1 MPARLRLIPFLLLLA
16 GPQAFAASTAE
27 MNRQVAQIRTAESIA
42 LSPDGHAV
50 AVIVRDSTVAGGLP
64 HLWITAPGA
73 VPKQLGNRAAGQTD
87 PVWTS
92 DGRAVLYL
100 EAGMVRRIDVAS
112 GASAAVGPSG
122 LAARGFAL
130 ARSGAL
136 AVWGTDPVMPQGK
149 ADQHV
154 FGQAP
159 PVRMML
165 DDRAIVLPDDVRSA
179 TWNSDGNRLL
189 VVTAPASDDLGAR
202 NRLWLIASDQP
213 PREIHNT
220 ATNVL
225 AASWRADGTIA
236 YYAECARAAPIV
248 CHDVYTQALDG
259 SPPRDLTDGI
269 DGSVMAGPDD
279 GAQTG
284 PLVMRSG
291 DLLVTI
297 ARGFDQQ
304 VARIAPDGHLSWIDS
319 LPPVVKAIAAND
331 RETGFAMLSAPRGGV
346 VSAQIAG
353 PALAQGAPL
362 PLPDLQPAGWGPLT
376 GRRLTWRRDGLTI
389 EGRLYL
395 PDDTGPD
402 RRVPLV
408 VDVHGGPAGRFEDID
423 TPLVRLLLH
432 EGYAVLRTNPR
443 GSLGY
448 GTAFLAAARDDLGG
462 GDYRDVM
469 AGVDAALAQ
478 APLDPARLALIGY
491 SYGATIVSFA
501 LGRTD
506 RFKAMVATAP
516 VTDQIS
522 EYGTEGSS
530 WYDRWYFG
538 QPWRRLDAA
547 WRQSPLSGVASAH
560 TPLLMFHG
568 ESDRSNPTTQSY
580 EFYRA
585 LRQEG
590 AAVQLVLFPRETHPL
605 IGQNFYG
612 TPSVEPMHGIAL
624 RQRMIDFLGD
634 AFAGKPHAGLDLP

>member
-1 MPARLRLIPFLLLLA
+1 M
-16 GPQAFAASTAE
+16 
-27 MNRQVAQIRTAESIA
+27 
-42 LSPDGHAV
+42 
-50 AVIVRDSTVAGGLP
+50 
-64 HLWITAPGA
+64 
-73 VPKQLGNRAAGQTD
+73 
-87 PVWTS
+87 
-92 DGRAVLYL
+92 
-100 EAGMVRRIDVAS
+100 
-112 GASAAVGPSG
+112 
-122 LAARGFAL
+122 
-130 ARSGAL
+130 
-136 AVWGTDPVMPQGK
+136 
-149 ADQHV
+149 
-154 FGQAP
+154 
-159 PVRMML
+159 
-165 DDRAIVLPDDVRSA
+165 
-179 TWNSDGNRLL
+179 
-189 VVTAPASDDLGAR
+189 
-202 NRLWLIASDQP
+202 
-213 PREIHNT
+213 
-220 ATNVL
+220 
-225 AASWRADGTIA
+225 
-236 YYAECARAAPIV
+236 
-248 CHDVYTQALDG
+248 
-259 SPPRDLTDGI
+259 
-269 DGSVMAGPDD
+269 
-279 GAQTG
+279 
-284 PLVMRSG
+284 
-291 DLLVTI
+291 
-297 ARGFDQQ
+297 
-304 VARIAPDGHLSWIDS
+304 
-319 LPPVVKAIAAND
+319 
-331 RETGFAMLSAPRGGV
+331 
-346 VSAQIAG
+346 
-353 PALAQGAPL
+353 
-362 PLPDLQPAGWGPLT
+362 
-376 GRRLTWRRDGLTI
+376 
-389 EGRLYL
+389 
-395 PDDTGPD
+395 
-402 RRVPLV
+402 
-408 VDVHGGPAGRFEDID
+408 
-423 TPLVRLLLH
+423 RLLLH